1 MMEAELVVKR
11 LMEKKPTSRQ
21 EVQLIKLE
29 VAKEQKFD
37 MVPPNNQL
45 LAKIDSK
52 KEPEL
57 AKLLRVK
64 PMRTSAGVTPI
75 AIMTSPAPCPHGTCT
90 YCPGGPKNESPQSY
104 TGHEPAARR
113 GKRHNYNSKDQV
125 NARLEQYVRNGHPT
139 DKIEIIIMGGTF
151 TARRP
156 DYQA

>member
-1 MMEAELVVKR
+1 MIEAELVVNR
-11 LMEKKPTSRQ
+11 LLEKKPKTRQ

-29 VAKEQKFD
+29 VAKEEKFD

-45 LAKIDSK
+45 LAQIDSS

-90 YCPGGPKNESPQSY
+90 YCPGGPTNDSPQSLSLI
-104 TGHEPAARR
+104 HISEP
-113 GKRHNYNSKDQV
+113 
-125 NARLEQYVRNGHPT
+125 T
-139 DKIEIIIMGGTF
+139 
-151 TARRP
+151 RP
-156 DYQA
+156 Y